1 MKQHQLWSSQLE
13 ILPTITNGDYDALGV
28 FLMTLDLLS
37 EEKIWNNACYLNYSK
52 MSQSTFLY
60 SAVYKALQS

>member
-1 MKQHQLWSSQLE
+1 
-13 ILPTITNGDYDALGV
+13 
-28 FLMTLDLLS
+28 MTLDLLS

>member
-37 EEKIWNNACYLNYSK
+37 EEKI
-52 MSQSTFLY
+52 
-60 SAVYKALQS
+60 